1 MDIKQTVTQAV
12 EKICEMLKKD
22 ESLLERFQKEP
33 IKVIEE
39 ITGKDLPDE
48 KIESVV
54 ELVKAKLNSEKYSDA
69 VNNVKDMLGGL
80 KKLF

>member
-1 MDIKQTVTQAV
+1 
-12 EKICEMLKKD
+12 MLKKD